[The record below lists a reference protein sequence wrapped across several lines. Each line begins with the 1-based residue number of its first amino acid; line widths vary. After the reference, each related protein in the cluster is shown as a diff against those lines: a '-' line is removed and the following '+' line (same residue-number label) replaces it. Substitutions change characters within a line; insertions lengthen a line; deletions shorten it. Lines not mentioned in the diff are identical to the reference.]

1 MMVENFLLRIQT
13 GEGISETLPYH
24 TKVSVNLRIRR
35 PLSAAFADKA
45 PGTGSADSA
54 VKASPMAPGTG
65 SADSAVKAPSMAPG
79 TGSANSAVKAP
90 PMASA
95 RDFAMVKPKPVPD
108 WLLAASCM

>member
-45 PGTGSADSA
+45 PGTGSA
-54 VKASPMAPGTG
+54 
-65 SADSAVKAPSMAPG
+65 
-79 TGSANSAVKAP
+79 NSAVKAP